1 MDEFEAMWLDRKHI
15 VSSSLCAPSIRTVV
29 LALYHYPHHAAEEQ
43 EFDTE
48 VFPVIAIESRI
59 VETYTKRIT
68 NHKDYV
74 DANLPR
80 NILKQLGFRVRSREA
95 EIRPIY
101 AREEEAGLLISVD
114 EHCKNTQLETVVC
127 VWPPEEDEKKFHPI
141 FERMKENAKFQADL
155 DSKVEAAAKAK
166 AQAK

>member
-1 MDEFEAMWLDRKHI
+1 MMSQNGLTKGKAMDAFEPMWLDRKHI

-29 LALYHYPHHAAEEQ
+29 LALYHHPDHAAEEQ

-59 VETYTKRIT
+59 VETYTKRIIDP
-68 NHKDYV
+68 KGYV

-80 NILKQLGFRVRSREA
+80 NILKQMGFRVHSREA

-101 AREEEAGLLISVD
+101 AREELLD
-114 EHCKNTQLETVVC
+114 AHNPRPL
-127 VWPPEEDEKKFHPI
+127 
-141 FERMKENAKFQADL
+141 L
-155 DSKVEAAAKAK
+155 DHFG
-166 AQAK
+166 